1 MTSIEALY
9 AAHPELYSAEHEADH
24 RVEGRLPILDLVKP
38 GTVAAE
44 LGVYTGLYAEAILE
58 TVRPA
63 VLHLVDPL
71 WLAYGDV
78 YPNWAHTRRAARC
91 PLGSPTRPP

>member
-1 MTSIEALY
+1 MTIDALY

-24 RVEGRLPILDLVKP
+24 RVEARLPILDLVKP

-44 LGVYTGLYAEAILE
+44 LGVFTGLFAEAILE
-58 TVRPA
+58 TVRPGCSTSSTPGGSPTA
-63 VLHLVDPL
+63 MSIP
-71 WLAYGDV
+71 AG
-78 YPNWAHTRRAARC
+78 AHTRRAARC